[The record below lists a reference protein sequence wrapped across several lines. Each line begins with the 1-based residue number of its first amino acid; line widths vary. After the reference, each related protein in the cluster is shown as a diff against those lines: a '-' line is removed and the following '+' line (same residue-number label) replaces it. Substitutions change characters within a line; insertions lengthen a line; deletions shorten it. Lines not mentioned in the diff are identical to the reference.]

1 MQSLIEQLYH
11 ACFNTDAELELG
23 ATRMSIPG
31 KCSSRTGSV
40 QHKGVMLCRGGSI
53 KLKALAFSQ

>member
-31 KCSSRTGSV
+31 KCFFRHRVST
-40 QHKGVMLCRGGSI
+40 
-53 KLKALAFSQ
+53 A

>member
-31 KCSSRTGSV
+31 KCFFMHRVST
-40 QHKGVMLCRGGSI
+40 
-53 KLKALAFSQ
+53 A